1 MEWNLSETEKIED
14 LQCKGYKL
22 IQNKESFCYGI
33 DSVLLSHFAK
43 EMKKGSKVADLGT
56 GNGVIGILLCAKTEL
71 ANIVGIE
78 VQQESY
84 ELAKKNIQYNKLE
97 ERFQV
102 IQGNIKEIK
111 QLLPRE
117 SMDVVVSNPPYKK
130 ASTGLTN
137 GNPSKT
143 IARHE
148 ITATL
153 DDFFQATSYLLK
165 DKGVFYL
172 VHRPDR
178 LVDIFESA
186 HKYHLEPKNMQ
197 LVYPK
202 IDRQPNLVLLKMVKN
217 ARTELRIDKP
227 LIIYSQDG
235 DYSEEI
241 KEIYENQKGVM

>member
-1 MEWNLSETEKIED
+1 MEGKLKKTEKIED

-22 IQNKESFCYGI
+22 IQDKESFCYGI

-43 EMKKGSKVADLGT
+43 EIKKGSKVADLGT
-56 GNGVIGILLCAKTEL
+56 GNGIIGILLCAKTEL
-71 ANIVGIE
+71 LKIVGIE
-78 VQQESY
+78 VQPVSY
-84 ELAKKNIQYNKLE
+84 ELAKRNIQYNKLE

-102 IQGNIKEIK
+102 IPGNIKDIK

-137 GNPSKT
+137 ENPAKT

-153 DDFFQATSYLLK
+153 DDFFKATSYLLK

-178 LVDIFESA
+178 LVDIFEVA
-186 HKYHLEPKNMQ
+186 NNYHLEPKRMQ
-197 LVYPK
+197 IVYPK

-217 ARTELRIDKP
+217 ASRELRIDKP
-227 LIIYSQDG
+227 LIVYNQEG
-235 DYSEEI
+235 EYSEEI
-241 KEIYENQKGVM
+241 KEIYKN